1 MLGEPEALLSH
12 SAEREAGRGRN
23 TNAHSL
29 THSFGAIQS
38 LAHTLSLSL
47 SHGRERESE
56 NQWEREGERAHEGKR
71 RGESVEQPRRW
82 AEGQAILQRSQDAR
96 GDLRQK

>member
-1 MLGEPEALLSH
+1 MRAGTRPDYLLGPLKWNSAISGEGLVLGEPEALLSH

-56 NQWEREGERAHEGKR
+56 NQ
-71 RGESVEQPRRW
+71 
-82 AEGQAILQRSQDAR
+82 
-96 GDLRQK
+96 